1 MNLANLAI
9 KRPTFI
15 TALILVIL
23 IVGLIFMNRMGVD
36 MFPDVNFPYISVTTL
51 YSGAGPEEI
60 ETQIT
65 KKLEEQI
72 SRISGLKDVY
82 SVSQDGYSIVWAEFT
97 LETNAKYAEQQ
108 VKDKVA
114 LVRADLP
121 DGVKEPVIQSFDPAD
136 RPVITLS
143 VTASLSPTELYDL
156 ADTKIRNALEQVPN
170 ISQVEIVGGT
180 KRQIHV
186 DLDLNKLED
195 YDTTVTAVAG
205 HITANSQNVPIG
217 KVDRGSVELAFRT
230 IGEFRSVQQINN
242 VIVSFLGSDVPI
254 TLNKVGVVKDDVE
267 RVKTIGYLNGKAALV
282 MNIFKQSD
290 SNTVAVSDSIINRI
304 KKLNK
309 ELEGQKGA
317 PAVVLVRDMARS
329 IRLNLKDV
337 AITIFEGILLAI
349 LVVYLFLGNFRSTFI
364 TIVALP
370 NSLIGAFIFMGLA
383 HFTINMLS
391 LMALS
396 LAVGLL
402 IDDAIVVRENI
413 FRHMENGEDAKTASL
428 KGTNEVQLAV
438 IATTVTVIAVFLPV
452 GFLQGMVGQ
461 FFKQFGL
468 TIVFAMT
475 ISLFDALTT
484 APMLSAYLMG
494 NVNKK
499 ITYKGLGALL
509 HAPAA
514 SFEKFQQWLERM
526 YEKIM
531 NHTLKHKIRI
541 LVGAVIIFFAS
552 LFVVSGVPKT
562 FMPAN
567 EWGEFFVD
575 LEATP
580 GTSLSQMESY
590 SMNIESLLRKQKN
603 VEMVLSTIG
612 NSTGESNVSS
622 LYIKLVPQE
631 KRKETTSE
639 TKEYIRKILLP
650 FKDKLTLSVADVSM
664 GGSDSPFSLLLAG
677 DNIDQ
682 LAQEADKLMAKLK
695 DIKGL
700 VDLRTN
706 FRPGKPEFQ
715 IKLDSVRMENLGV
728 ESITAGMEL
737 RGMVDGITAAKY
749 RENGQEYDVLV
760 HLQDDQQDL
769 DRRFNQL
776 YVPNINRQRVRLNHI
791 ADGVIASGPTK
802 INRRNRA
809 RYVMIE
815 GNLGVK
821 GAIGDI
827 TKEARTIIKK
837 NPLPSE
843 IKCEFLGSSEDIQDL
858 FKNMIIAAALS
869 IVFIY
874 FALASLY
881 ESVVIPLT
889 IMTAL
894 PLAIIGGLLGLFIFG
909 QTINMFT
916 MIGFIMLLGLTTKN
930 SILLVDFA
938 QRLMRRGLPRNEAII
953 KAGLTRLRPI
963 LMTTF
968 ALIAGMTPL
977 ALGLSEM
984 GRFRQ
989 SMGIAVIGGLL
1000 SSTFLTLIIIPA
1012 IFGYMD
1018 DLRMWLRKVFRRP
1031 PLREFDKIVDNMTE
1045 EIK

>member
-1 MNLANLAI
+1 MVCF
-9 KRPTFI
+9 RWVF
-15 TALILVIL
+15 
-23 IVGLIFMNRMGVD
+23 
-36 MFPDVNFPYISVTTL
+36 
-51 YSGAGPEEI
+51 
-60 ETQIT
+60 
-65 KKLEEQI
+65 
-72 SRISGLKDVY
+72 
-82 SVSQDGYSIVWAEFT
+82 AEFT

-121 DGVKEPVIQSFDPAD
+121 EGVKEPVIQSFDPAD

-143 VTASLSPTELYDL
+143 VTAKLPPTELYDL
-156 ADTKIRNALEQVPN
+156 ADTKIRNAFEQVPN
-170 ISQVEIVGGT
+170 VSQVEIIGGT

-186 DLDLNKLED
+186 DLDLERLDD
-195 YDTTVTAVAG
+195 YDVTVTGVAG
-205 HITANSQNVPIG
+205 HITANSQNIPVG
-217 KVDRGSVELAFRT
+217 KVDRGPLELAFRT

-267 RVKTIGYLNGKAALV
+267 KTKTISYLNGKSALV

-290 SNTVAVSDSIINRI
+290 SNTVAVSDANIKRI

-309 ELEGQKGA
+309 ELEGQKGS
-317 PAVVLVRDMARS
+317 PSVVLVRDMARP
-329 IRLNLKDV
+329 IRMNLRDV
-337 AITIFEGILLAI
+337 AMTIVEGIILAI
-349 LVVYLFLGNFRSTFI
+349 IVVYLFLGNFRSTFI
-364 TIVALP
+364 TIIALP

-494 NVNKK
+494 NVDKK
-499 ITYKGLGALL
+499 KKLKGIGAIL

-514 SFEKFQQWLERM
+514 SFEKFQEWLERM

-552 LFVVSGVPKT
+552 LFIVSGVPKT

-567 EWGEFFVD
+567 EWGEFYVD
-575 LEATP
+575 LEAAP
-580 GTSLSQMESY
+580 GTSLIAMEKY
-590 SMNIESLLRKQKN
+590 SMDIEDLLRKQRN
-603 VEMVLSTIG
+603 VEIVLSTIG

-631 KRKETTSE
+631 KRKETTSQ
-639 TKEYIRKILLP
+639 TKEYIRNLLIP
-650 FKDKLTLSVADVSM
+650 YKDKLIVSVGDISM
-664 GGSDSPFSLLLAG
+664 GGEDSPFALMLAG

-682 LAQEADKLMAKLK
+682 LAAEADKLINKLK
-695 DIKGL
+695 NIKGL

-706 FRPGKPEFQ
+706 FRAGKPEFQ
-715 IKLDSVRMENLGV
+715 IKLDSERMETLGV

-737 RGMVDGITAAKY
+737 RGMVEGIKAAKY

-760 HLQDDQQDL
+760 HLKHDQEDL
-769 DRRFNQL
+769 DKRFNQL
-776 YVPNINRQRVRLNHI
+776 YVPNINHQRIRLNHI
-791 ADGVIASGPTK
+791 ADGVVASGPTK

-809 RYVMIE
+809 RYVMIS
-815 GNLGVK
+815 GNLDTK

-827 TKEARTIIKK
+827 TKEAQKIINK
-837 NPLPSE
+837 NPLPKE
-843 IKCEFLGSSEDIQDL
+843 IKYEFLGSSEDIRDL
-858 FKNMIIAAALS
+858 FKNMVIAAALS
-869 IVFIY
+869 IIFIY

-881 ESVVIPLT
+881 ESVIIPLT

-916 MIGFIMLLGLTTKN
+916 MIGFIMLLGLVTKN

-938 QRLMRRGLPRNEAII
+938 QRLMRQGLPRNEAII

-977 ALGLSEM
+977 AMGLSEM

-1018 DLRMWLRKVFRRP
+1018 DLRMWMRKVFRRP
-1031 PLREFDKIVDNMTE
+1031 PLREFDKMKDFLGE
-1045 EIK
+1045 ELK